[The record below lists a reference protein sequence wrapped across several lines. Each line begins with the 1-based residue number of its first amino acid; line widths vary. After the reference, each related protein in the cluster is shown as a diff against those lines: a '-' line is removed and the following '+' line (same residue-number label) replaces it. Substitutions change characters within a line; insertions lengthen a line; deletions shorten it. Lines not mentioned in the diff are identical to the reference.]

1 MIFKQKIKI
10 FKIKKIFKKE
20 KKKPFPCT
28 ILLETPIAATLGHPW
43 MC

>member
-1 MIFKQKIKI
+1 MILKNIKN
-10 FKIKKIFKKE
+10 KKIFKKTQ
-20 KKKPFPCT
+20 KKTFPCT